1 VVVLVGT
8 ALSFLIPV
16 TAPVGRA
23 DTPSPAVDAYDSMAP
38 LDPDP
43 ALVLEPD

>member
-1 VVVLVGT
+1 MVVVLVGT

-16 TAPVGRA
+16 TAPVGRRQ
-23 DTPSPAVDAYDSMAP
+23 PSPAVDAYDSMAP